1 MKALFLAGGKG
12 VRLQPLTDKLP
23 KPMVPIMN
31 KPLLER
37 TMVNLKT
44 NGIY

>member
-1 MKALFLAGGKG
+1 MKALFLAGGMG
-12 VRLQPLTDKLP
+12 TRLQPLTDKLP

-37 TMVNLKT
+37 TMLNLK
-44 NGIY
+44 